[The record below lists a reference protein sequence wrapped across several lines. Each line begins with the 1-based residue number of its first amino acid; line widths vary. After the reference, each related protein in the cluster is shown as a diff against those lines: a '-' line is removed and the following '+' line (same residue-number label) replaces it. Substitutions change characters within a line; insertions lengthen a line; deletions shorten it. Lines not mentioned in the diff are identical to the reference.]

1 LNTIASKSLSTS
13 ISSCKNKNEIKRSVL
28 KKKWKKWKKWK
39 KCHLETKYLMPK
51 GCFVQPFIKL
61 GIRKPKLGEIFGLS

>member
-13 ISSCKNKNEIKRSVL
+13 ISNYKNKNEIKRSVL
-28 KKKWKKWKKWK
+28 KKKWK

-61 GIRKPKLGEIFGLS
+61 GIRKPKIGEIFGLS